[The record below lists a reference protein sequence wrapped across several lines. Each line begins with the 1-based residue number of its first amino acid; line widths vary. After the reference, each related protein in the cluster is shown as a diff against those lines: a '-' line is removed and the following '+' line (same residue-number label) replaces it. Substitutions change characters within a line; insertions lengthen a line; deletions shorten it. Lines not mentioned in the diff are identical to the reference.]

1 MQVELNNI
9 LNGVQKVYKFENGY
23 GASVVCDDGSYGGP
37 YDEFEK
43 NLWEIAVLDSEG
55 VITYHTPV
63 TQDVIGHQS
72 DEDVERVLKEI
83 SELGSDMEHQLEL
96 EFGEQHQSQQDEGLL

>member
-1 MQVELNNI
+1 MLVELNNH
-9 LNGVQKVYKFENGY
+9 LNGVQKIYKFENGY
-23 GASVVCDDGSYGGP
+23 GASVVCHDGSYGGP

-63 TQDVIGHQS
+63 TQDVIGRAS
-72 DEDVERVLKEI
+72 DDEVTRVLKEI
-83 SELGSDMEHQLEL
+83 SELGSEYEKQLEL
-96 EFGEQHQSQQDEGLL
+96 KFGENND